1 MADQYITYRCP
12 TCGKR
17 LFDASSESE
26 FRIRIKCPQ
35 CRCIVEIDSTK
46 APHHSAIALL
56 PMKNIIR
63 KCG

>member
-17 LFDASSESE
+17 LFDASTDSE
-26 FRIRIKCPQ
+26 FRIRIKCSQ
-35 CRCIVEIDSTK
+35 CRCIVEIDST
-46 APHHSAIALL
+46 AGPNHRAIALL
-56 PMKNIIR
+56 PKNNELR